1 MRNRW
6 ITAVLLGLAA
16 LTMALP
22 SSAAAAAGAPVS
34 DWGSTTTWPWSGWW
48 WPQLDS
54 ENPNL
59 YDDGQALSKYDA
71 YLKATTGTAGT
82 AQAWEK
88 ANHFTSDEKNNWWGH
103 CHAWSAAAI
112 LTKEPTASVTKN
124 DITFTTDDQK
134 GLLTELYYN
143 PKLNWLSGTR
153 SETAGDTTSDAFK
166 DIAPAW
172 MDYLLRLNV
181 RYNKQSFIMDI
192 NADAQVWNFPVFAYS
207 RTSYPY
213 DGGWEWVRTT
223 VWYSSPVLNAS
234 KTQYFSRTY
243 TYWLKAGTL
252 GQWYGN
258 SVNDHPDFAWM
269 PTGRND
275 MPHVSAQT
283 VGEITGQTL

>member
-6 ITAVLLGLAA
+6 ITALLLGLAA
-16 LTMALP
+16 LTMVLP
-22 SSAAAAAGAPVS
+22 ANAAAAAGTPVNE
-34 DWGSTTTWPWSGWW
+34 WGSTTTWPWSGWW

-59 YDDGQALSKYDA
+59 YDEGQALSKYDA
-71 YLKATTGTAGT
+71 YLKASTGTAGT
-82 AQAWEK
+82 AQDWEK
-88 ANHFTSDEKNNWWGH
+88 TNHFTSDAKNNWWGH
-103 CHAWSAAAI
+103 CHAWSAASI

-124 DITFTTDDQK
+124 DITFSTDDQK
-134 GLLTELYYN
+134 GLLTELYYQ

-153 SETAGDTTSDAFK
+153 VDTAGDTSSDAFK

-207 RTSYPY
+207 RTAYPY

-223 VWYSSPVLNAS
+223 VWYSSPTLNAS

-275 MPHVSAQT
+275 MPHVSAKV